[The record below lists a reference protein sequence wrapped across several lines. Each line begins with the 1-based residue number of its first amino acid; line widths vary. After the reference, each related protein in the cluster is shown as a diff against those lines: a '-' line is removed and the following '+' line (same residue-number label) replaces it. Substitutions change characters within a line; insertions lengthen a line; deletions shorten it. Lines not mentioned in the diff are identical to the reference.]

1 MKIKTRKLPL
11 IFRVSTPGIAT
22 MQTALMHM
30 RLKAAEPT
38 IVPGPNAP
46 DSKLLPT
53 ISVNYNS
60 VNSIKSDIQI
70 FEIKI

>member
-1 MKIKTRKLPL
+1 
-11 IFRVSTPGIAT
+11 
-22 MQTALMHM
+22 MHM